1 MNTEIYEHLLACCHR
16 PTLGSRWSFITIDPD
31 SGILT
36 VEPPTILISLR
47 NAFSLDELIEAKVAV
62 NTEEDVKLN
71 PVLITSDK
79 LLVVLRDSEGQPF
92 DVVTSSGT
100 LHEHIPLFAV
110 ARDRMILGLYQSKRR
125 RVFAVSTI
133 EEMILYRSLQLPAT
147 LMDGL
152 ERLTGRSLGILL
164 GLLDGAQGGRLHVR
178 LLDGSVVETT
188 HHGASSLANA
198 SNPKLTIVVAAFNL
212 VTGKKI
218 IPPQV
223 FTVAQCM
230 AGAAAFLNVQCGSLK
245 VWWPKVTDRKNLAFR
260 RRMRNSR
267 LLREFLSS
275 IENFHEVHQFVDPT
289 KLPGHTDPHS
299 KVQNKLL
306 KAQQVARFDMYNQ
319 RGQQQ
324 YRAAFEEYVASID
337 RLLIK
342 PMIERGEESENPS
355 LQVLRLQLAGVSRAL
370 LMLFPSLHAAM
381 EESLAGGPSA
391 ESGFLPASAWNDIK
405 ALSDQVTKII
415 QTEQRVANGK

>member
-1 MNTEIYEHLLACCHR
+1 MNTEIYEHLLECCHR

-164 GLLDGAQGGRLHVR
+164 GLLELAIISLNHFAIRQVFQLVATTQEQAGFTRANSSDPCISCGRLY
-178 LLDGSVVETT
+178 
-188 HHGASSLANA
+188 
-198 SNPKLTIVVAAFNL
+198 
-212 VTGKKI
+212 
-218 IPPQV
+218 
-223 FTVAQCM
+223 
-230 AGAAAFLNVQCGSLK
+230 
-245 VWWPKVTDRKNLAFR
+245 AFR
-260 RRMRNSR
+260 
-267 LLREFLSS
+267 
-275 IENFHEVHQFVDPT
+275 DY
-289 KLPGHTDPHS
+289 
-299 KVQNKLL
+299 
-306 KAQQVARFDMYNQ
+306 A
-319 RGQQQ
+319 
-324 YRAAFEEYVASID
+324 
-337 RLLIK
+337 
-342 PMIERGEESENPS
+342 
-355 LQVLRLQLAGVSRAL
+355 
-370 LMLFPSLHAAM
+370 
-381 EESLAGGPSA
+381 
-391 ESGFLPASAWNDIK
+391 
-405 ALSDQVTKII
+405 
-415 QTEQRVANGK
+415 